1 MVILTLDQIVRY
13 LSMYGIDISIDLL
26 TSFEKALLFGIGN
39 IFWLLLLFLIFYVLY
54 KVFSRIINFIF

>member
-1 MVILTLDQIVRY
+1 MVILTLDQIARY
-13 LSMYGIDISIDLL
+13 LSMYGVDINIDLL
-26 TSFEKALLFGIGN
+26 TGFEKALIFGIGN